1 MFVKGYFILA
11 NTCGLL
17 GIYIKGY
24 VLGGFGDP
32 KILYGDLKARP
43 PVHALVQ
50 MPATRPSSCPQG
62 KLSQC
67 CRLGARYIGDPRSR
81 EAARGILNRRVSDA
95 WRSTRQ
101 MRHGETV
108 GALTPSLSA
117 PYRGEGTCKD
127 VRRKAAKPCCLWHGP
142 TYPRSDGRPHVR
154 ALRRH
159 DMLRIRRKGGQC
171 LKYVQAANA

>member
-24 VLGGFGDP
+24 VLGGFGVP

-50 MPATRPSSCPQG
+50 MPATRPPSCPQG

-81 EAARGILNRRVSDA
+81 EAARGILNRRVADA
-95 WRSTRQ
+95 R
-101 MRHGETV
+101 
-108 GALTPSLSA
+108 L
-117 PYRGEGTCKD
+117 D
-127 VRRKAAKPCCLWHGP
+127 VWQVWHGG
-142 TYPRSDGRPHVR
+142 S
-154 ALRRH
+154 
-159 DMLRIRRKGGQC
+159 
-171 LKYVQAANA
+171 